1 MGNHKRT
8 ILCVEDDPGVSL
20 LIASS
25 LAVLNY
31 EVVNAFTFAEG
42 INQILAR
49 GFDLYI
55 INSGLPDGIGT
66 ELYNHIRMISSE
78 APIMLTTAC
87 ANPEEFS
94 NINDLSFIYF
104 LHKPFKL
111 DQLTELVT
119 RLLS

>member
-20 LIASS
+20 LIATS

-31 EVVNAFTFAEG
+31 EVVNAFTFTEG

-66 ELYNHIRMISSE
+66 ELCNHIRIINSE
-78 APIMLTTAC
+78 APIMFTTAC
-87 ANPEEFS
+87 ANPDEFS

-111 DQLTELVT
+111 DQLTEFVT